1 MKYRP
6 EIDGLRA
13 LAVLPVI
20 FCHAGFSVF
29 SGGYVGVDV
38 FFVISG
44 YLITLIIY
52 GELKEERF
60 SIIRFYERRI
70 RRILPALFFVILA
83 CIPFAW
89 LWMMPDEFKDFSRS
103 IVKVN
108 AFISNIYFWKES
120 NYFAPDAQL
129 APMLHTWSLAVE
141 EQFYVLFPLILMVF
155 KKCSAKALLLFL
167 SVLILASLGLS
178 EWMSKFFPVANYYL
192 LPSRAWELGVGS
204 MLAVSINYWKGF
216 NSWIS
221 QMASFFGFLLVMM
234 AIFTFD
240 ELTPFPGLWALFP
253 VIGAALIIAF
263 AKPQTVVGK
272 ILSWKPIV
280 GIGLISYSA
289 YLWHHPLFAFARIRL
304 QGDVSPELYFSLSLL
319 ALVLAYFT
327 WRFIERPFRNN
338 VTFSRRE
345 VFVGALVIGVSF
357 IAAGKF
363 WKAKEG
369 FPERLPIEAREIAA
383 WADDK
388 NPRQK
393 ECHGKRNRFIEPE
406 NSCVYGNND
415 LPKFA
420 LAGDSHAM
428 VLADTLSKNLI
439 EEGFGL
445 RELTF
450 ATCAPVLGYRRADK
464 YDDCPKYNKLAQSY
478 LLSHKEIETIILF
491 ARWTLY
497 LEGERFNNKE
507 GGQEPGKAVYAI
519 PMDKDEGFVG
529 NPERIDAIGQLYRA
543 TIEAYLDKGKRVVLV
558 YPVPEVGWHAPY
570 YLAKEILFRHQR
582 TEVLSTSFTVFK
594 ERTKNVREQLDRLA
608 SHKNLLI
615 IKPEYLFCNTL
626 MAGPGR
632 CIAQIGKNPVY
643 LDDNHLNTIGGDM
656 LSKKI
661 IRSLKE
667 KDWLL

>member
-13 LAVLPVI
+13 IAVLSVI
-20 FCHAGFSVF
+20 FSHAGFPVF

-52 GELKEERF
+52 GELQEERF
-60 SIIRFYERRI
+60 SIIGFYERRI

-89 LWMMPDEFKDFSRS
+89 QWMMPDEFKDFSRS

-155 KKCSAKALLLFL
+155 KRCRTNVLLMFL
-167 SVLILASLGLS
+167 SILVLVSLGLS
-178 EWMSKFFPVANYYL
+178 EWMSKSFPVANYYL

-204 MLAVSINYWKGF
+204 ILAVSINYWKGF
-216 NSWIS
+216 NGWFAQI
-221 QMASFFGFLLVMM
+221 ASFLGFLLVMM

-272 ILSWKPIV
+272 VLSWKPIV

-304 QGDVSPELYFSLSLL
+304 QGDVSSELYFSLSLL

-338 VTFSRRE
+338 VTFSRRQ

-357 IAAGKF
+357 IAVGKF

-369 FPERLPIEAREIAA
+369 FPERLPIEAREVAA
-383 WADDK
+383 WANDK

-428 VLADTLSKNLI
+428 VLANILSKNLI
-439 EEGFGL
+439 KEGFGL

-450 ATCAPVLGYRRADK
+450 SACAPILGYRRADK
-464 YDDCPKYNKLAQSY
+464 YDDCPKYNKLTQSY
-478 LLSHKEIETIILF
+478 LMSHKEIETIILF

-507 GGQEPGKAVYAI
+507 GGQEPGKPIYAI
-519 PMDKDEGFVG
+519 PMDKDERFVG

-543 TIEAYLDKGKRVVLV
+543 TIEEYLDKGKRVVLV
-558 YPVPEVGWHAPY
+558 YPVPEVGWHVPY
-570 YLAKEILFRHQR
+570 YLAKEILFKKLRN
-582 TEVLSTSFTVFK
+582 EALSTNYKVFK
-594 ERTKNVREQLDRLA
+594 DRTKNVREQLDKIK
-608 SHKNLLI
+608 SHQNLVRV
-615 IKPEYLFCNTL
+615 KPEKVFCNTVIE
-626 MAGPGR
+626 GR
-632 CIAQIGKNPVY
+632 CIVQRGGTPLY
-643 LDDNHLNTIGGDM
+643 LDDDHLNSIGGAM

-661 IRSLKE
+661 IAKLK
-667 KDWLL
+667 KKHWLK